1 VKFLDVSAA
10 GFGAM
15 RDRRISFAP
24 GFTLVYGANEA
35 GKSTWHAALYAA
47 FCGMRRG
54 RTEVRS
60 DEDFIRQYRPWDFP
74 GTWAVSTNVQLED
87 GRRVELQQE
96 LVERIECRAT
106 DVDSGRDYTSDI
118 NNEGCP
124 DGALWLGLDRR
135 SFIAT
140 AYIRQSQLLE
150 VLNNPDILQTHLQ
163 RAAATCAVN
172 SNGAFALQLIES
184 FRAERVGEDRPN
196 STKPLPVAVRRVE
209 TLKRALAVSRTE
221 HARYLELI
229 AAESHGKSKVEKLR
243 AEWNLSRA
251 ILADREASEWERRL
265 QRLIQIV
272 TTHPERP
279 TGDIEELIEL
289 ARHVSTALRIWQER
303 PAIPDLSGSTVA
315 ELQAEIDVLP
325 AYPIGE
331 LSPDPQA
338 LKAEAELLAS
348 KYALTLHTQSE
359 PAKPVMPDTKGLPG
373 DQLRQLSSILNEPE
387 PEVDPRLEEVVGS
400 SPVSERTIQKVRTAI
415 DVWERRPTLT
425 SNALIKMPEA
435 DEIQRQLEELP
446 VASEGDL
453 QPAREV
459 LDAAN
464 KYASSKEAIRQHA
477 LNRPPDPVYPN
488 VENVTSAEMRTLAQR
503 LNEPVSTVLD
513 SGIWRRSQLSKEVA
527 ELTKS
532 RGQAVMMTAIVG
544 VAGLGAS
551 VYFLLNKLPILG
563 GIAAAVV
570 GLVVAVYVLKTSPI
584 TAKQRELDNL
594 PKEPDPA
601 TVAANAAPNRDL
613 INRIERMKLPANAQE
628 LEKLADL
635 YDAAQVAEQMV
646 NLWKQTESRIQAMS
660 DKCASDLESALYG
673 KVAGYVSNLEEA
685 VIQYQEECAE
695 RARIAAT
702 AGRREDL
709 ERQLAMKMEADTSAA
724 EIRKRQEEAGMEMR
738 SVAVLCDITAEGD
751 EELALKLQE
760 FLDEAERRKQME
772 KELAQHIF
780 VRSAWKKR
788 QSEATKKLQTAGL
801 SADPSVV
808 RGLAEEL
815 ERAQM
820 VKSTYDNW
828 EVTYLKLSEDYD
840 RRASHMTGLLRGKGM
855 EVSEDVEL
863 AVKLYR
869 EGCEAR
875 AVTAAQARRREQLE
889 RQLATRKQVEDA
901 AASVRQQ
908 RENARQGLFAAAAR
922 CEILGDEESP
932 VSESLMEWMSRTSKT
947 IRKQQEAYEEWREL
961 DTLLEGRT
969 LQEFKEKAQQH
980 RENALI
986 AGSAF
991 SSDELHEAMLNFE
1004 KHEAHMPELTS
1015 QLEISG
1021 QELANLQGQIHN
1033 YETRPTSVSDAE
1045 EELRAAEDELARIR
1059 QLSETLEATHA
1070 FLTQAKN
1077 RVFRDIAPFLAD
1089 SVKKWLPII
1098 TLGRYTDARVDPN
1111 TLQVQVSDENG
1122 KWRQAALLSYGT
1134 AEQVYLLLRLAMT
1147 EYLTTPGEVCPLI
1160 LDDITVQSDSRRKKR
1175 ILDTLKI
1182 VSQSRQVI
1190 IFSQEDQVYEW
1201 ACENLKEPDGCIVDL
1216 VPASVVVGQ
1225 NNGRRMT
1232 VSNGIKPVDAA

>member
-1 VKFLDVSAA
+1 VKFLEVKAT

-15 RDRRISFAP
+15 RDRHISFAP
-24 GFTLVYGANEA
+24 GFTLVYGPNEA

-54 RTEVRS
+54 RTEVRA

-74 GTWAVSTNVQLED
+74 NTWAVSTTVKLED
-87 GRRVELQQE
+87 GRRVQLQQE

-106 DVDSGRDYTSDI
+106 DIDSGRDYTSDI

-172 SNGAFALQLIES
+172 SNGAFALQLLES
-184 FRAERVGEDRPN
+184 YRAERVGEDRPN
-196 STKPLPVAVRRVE
+196 SSKPLPAAIRRVE
-209 TLKRALAVSRTE
+209 TLKRALGISRTE
-221 HARYLELI
+221 HARYLELV
-229 AAESHGKSKVEKLR
+229 AAETRGKLKVEKFR
-243 AEWNLSRA
+243 AAWNLSRA
-251 ILADREASEWERRL
+251 IIADKEASEWERRL
-265 QRLIQIV
+265 QRLLQIIGKN
-272 TTHPERP
+272 PERP
-279 TGDIEELIEL
+279 TGDIQELMEL
-289 ARHVSTALRIWQER
+289 AHDVSAALRIWQER
-303 PAIPDLSGSTVA
+303 PAVPDLSGATVA
-315 ELQAEIDVLP
+315 EIQAEIELLP
-325 AYPIGE
+325 TYPTGE
-331 LSPDPQA
+331 LEPDPKV
-338 LKAEAELLAS
+338 LKSEAELLAS
-348 KYALTLHTQSE
+348 KYALTLHAQGE
-359 PAKPVMPDTKGLPG
+359 PAKPVMPDTKGVPAE
-373 DQLRQLSSILNEPE
+373 QLRQLSSMLNEPE

-400 SPVSERTIQKVRTAI
+400 SPVSERTLQKVRTAI
-415 DVWERRPTLT
+415 DVWERRPTFT
-425 SNALIKMPEA
+425 NNALVKMPEA
-435 DEIQRQLEELP
+435 DDIQRQIDDLP
-446 VASEGDL
+446 VAAEGDL

-464 KYASSKEAIRQHA
+464 KYSSSKEAIRQHG
-477 LNRPPDPVYPN
+477 LNKPPDPEYPN
-488 VENVTSAEMRTLAQR
+488 VEATSAEMRTLAQR
-503 LNEPVSTVLD
+503 LREPVSTVLD
-513 SGIWRRSQLSKEVA
+513 SGIWRRSQLSKEVT

-532 RGQAVMMTAIVG
+532 RSQAVMVTAIVG
-544 VAGLGAS
+544 VTGLGAS
-551 VYFLLNKLPILG
+551 VYFLLNMLPILG

-570 GLVVAVYVLKTSPI
+570 GLVVAVHVLKTSPI

-601 TVAANAAPNRDL
+601 TVAANAGPNRDL
-613 INRIERMKLPANAQE
+613 INRIERMKLPPNAEE

-635 YDAAQVAEQMV
+635 YDNAQVSEQML
-646 NLWKQTESRIQAMS
+646 NLWKETEKRIQAMS

-673 KVAGYVSNLEEA
+673 RVAGYVSNLEEA

-695 RARIAAT
+695 RARIAST
-702 AGRREDL
+702 ADRREDL
-709 ERQLAMKMEADTSAA
+709 QRQLAMKIEADTSAA
-724 EIRKRQEEAGMEMR
+724 EIRKRQEEAATEMH
-738 SVAVLCDITAEGD
+738 SIAVLCEISAEGD

-760 FLDEAERRKQME
+760 FLDEAERRRQME

-788 QSEATKKLQTAGL
+788 RAEATKQLQAVSL
-801 SADPSVV
+801 SADPAAI
-808 RGLAEEL
+808 RALTEEL
-815 ERAQM
+815 DRAQL
-820 VKSTYDNW
+820 VKAAYDNW
-828 EVTYLKLSEDYD
+828 EQAYLKLRDDYD
-840 RRASHMTGLLRGKGM
+840 RRASHMSGLLQGKGM
-855 EVSEDVEL
+855 EVSEDVEQ
-863 AVKLYR
+863 AVKQYR
-869 EGCEAR
+869 EGCETRAMIAVKAR
-875 AVTAAQARRREQLE
+875 HREQLE
-889 RQLATRKQVEDA
+889 RQLVTRKQIEETA
-901 AASVRQQ
+901 AAIQLQ
-908 RENARQGLFAAAAR
+908 RENAKQGLLAAAAR
-922 CEILGDEESP
+922 CEIAGNEESP
-932 VSESLMEWMSRTSKT
+932 VSESLLEWLSSTSKT
-947 IRKQQEAYEEWREL
+947 VRKQQEAYEEWREL

-986 AGSAF
+986 AGAAF
-991 SSDELHEAMLNFE
+991 SGDELHEAMLNLA
-1004 KHEAHMPELTS
+1004 KHEANLPELTT
-1015 QLEISG
+1015 QLEIAG

-1045 EELRAAEDELARIR
+1045 EDLRAAEDELARIR

-1089 SVKKWLPII
+1089 SVKKWLPAI
-1098 TLGRYTDARVDPN
+1098 TMGRYVDARVDPN
-1111 TLQVQVSDENG
+1111 TLQVQVSDESG

-1182 VSQSRQVI
+1182 VSQTRQVI
-1190 IFSQEDQVYEW
+1190 IFTQEDQVYDW
-1201 ACENLKEPDGCIVDL
+1201 ACENLKEPEGWIVDL
-1216 VPASVVVGQ
+1216 VPATVATVQANG
-1225 NNGRRMT
+1225 NGRR
-1232 VSNGIKPVDAA
+1232 VHKPVDAA